1 MAAIAA
7 EFIVPFGTSFVVFC
21 EEDET
26 CVSLRPAFLDLLLM
40 HTKKILSLIKT
51 WRLQPPR
58 SLRLSVHHIH
68 EIVD

>member
-26 CVSLRPAFLDLLLM
+26 CVSLRPAFLDLLF
-40 HTKKILSLIKT
+40 TKKILSLIKT
-51 WRLQPPR
+51 WRLQPLR
-58 SLRLSVHHIH
+58 SLRLPVHHIQ